1 MILGFEQWQNME
13 LRSEH
18 AEDSG
23 RMGAKLLG
31 LVTKRD
37 CDFIEDIVSAHV
49 ASNVALVLHNSPKAA
64 R

>member
-1 MILGFEQWQNME
+1 ME